1 MGKGKFRPPMM
12 GGAGQMNNMM
22 KQIQKMQAEMVET
35 QEALKEQT
43 FEASAGGGAVTA
55 VVSGEKKL
63 DEINIQPEVV
73 DSDDI
78 EMLNDLIVAAVNE
91 ALNKADEET
100 AAKMNKFTG
109 GMDLGG
115 LL

>member
-43 FEASAGGGAVTA
+43 LKHVLFW
-55 VVSGEKKL
+55 
-63 DEINIQPEVV
+63 
-73 DSDDI
+73 
-78 EMLNDLIVAAVNE
+78 
-91 ALNKADEET
+91 
-100 AAKMNKFTG
+100 
-109 GMDLGG
+109 
-115 LL
+115 